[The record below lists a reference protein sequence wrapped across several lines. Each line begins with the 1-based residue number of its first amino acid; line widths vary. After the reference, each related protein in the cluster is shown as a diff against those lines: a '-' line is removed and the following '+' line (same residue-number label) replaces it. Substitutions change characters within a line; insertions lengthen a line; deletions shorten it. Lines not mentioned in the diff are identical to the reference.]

1 MRIFRYIQLCFLL
14 LSIGV
19 FTSCFDDE
27 GNYEYK
33 EIGEAVIKSIPGV
46 TDHGNKFVCLEN
58 EKISLIPEVEFLAGT
73 TAADYEFIWFRF
85 PQDPQGTT
93 YHYEQADTLAMT
105 QNLDYQIVDSSRDYW
120 LIYKVRNKKTGALT
134 EQKFEFIISAV
145 NGWIVLDEDVSGNG
159 DIHIIRDAD
168 IVEGGDGRIVANYF
182 SVNNGGKKMR
192 NSRFIGLCPQQPNL
206 YVYSDDGA
214 YIMNASTYM
223 ERPKMSYADLFN
235 VTLDVVN
242 PQAANYIPRGY
253 NTEVLVNNHIIYAI
267 GYSAYGWSKFK
278 DISESLKYKAA
289 PAIVPIQIAGDN
301 NAVLFDMENNR
312 FLTVDKWGNLFAPIS
327 TGIFDVGAIDPSL
340 KYVYMGEGKDG
351 ETCLI
356 MKNET
361 GDLSMFRVN
370 LAMSEPVPVALLDL
384 GHLPEISHAVHY
396 TFGIRGNYMF
406 YATDSK
412 IYSWRF
418 GGETASEF
426 FSVGSGEKI
435 VQMKLYSNSSDKVL
449 NGKVLFVATQKG
461 NEGKVYKVIFNEMSG
476 LSSGK
481 SQEYTGFGIIKDMY
495 YKN

>member
-105 QNLDYQIVDSSRDYW
+105 QNLDYQIVDSPRDYW

-267 GYSAYGWSKFK
+267 GYRAYGWSKFK
-278 DISESLKYKAA
+278 DISESLKYKSD
-289 PAIVPIQIAGDN
+289 PAKVTNKKSGDKKE
-301 NAVLFDMENNR
+301 VLFDM
-312 FLTVDKWGNLFAPIS
+312 
-327 TGIFDVGAIDPSL
+327 
-340 KYVYMGEGKDG
+340 
-351 ETCLI
+351 
-356 MKNET
+356 
-361 GDLSMFRVN
+361 
-370 LAMSEPVPVALLDL
+370 
-384 GHLPEISHAVHY
+384 
-396 TFGIRGNYMF
+396 
-406 YATDSK
+406 
-412 IYSWRF
+412 
-418 GGETASEF
+418 
-426 FSVGSGEKI
+426 
-435 VQMKLYSNSSDKVL
+435 
-449 NGKVLFVATQKG
+449 
-461 NEGKVYKVIFNEMSG
+461 
-476 LSSGK
+476 
-481 SQEYTGFGIIKDMY
+481 
-495 YKN
+495 